1 MIETSSELPTPAEMR
16 AFNEANRATWQA
28 VRMREA
34 SRALVTGHIALWV
47 CLMGTLDATARVGTN
62 APFVVIAPLWFALL
76 FGYLGCLFWAIRRI
90 KGQRLKSL
98 VKVTDRGDDKL
109 RKVADIPLRKVADI
123 PRKVVLYY
131 FGMMLYSFLC
141 SFGWGIAWRHMSTT
155 AILASLAIFPLM
167 GISYF
172 VYRVVQYAFWEDL
185 LFAMCIAL
193 AYMPIFLQPGPGTE
207 LSLLAL
213 VFVIVGTASL
223 HHRWDVWSRSLD
235 DLASEQAGEEVE
247 S

>member
-1 MIETSSELPTPAEMR
+1 MMETSSELPTPAQMR

-34 SRALVTGHIALWV
+34 SRALVTGHIALLV
-47 CLMGTLDATARVGTN
+47 CLSGTSLVVTHRLGTN
-62 APFVVIAPLWFALL
+62 APFVAFALL
-76 FGYLGCLFWAIRRI
+76 FGYLGWLFWAIRRI

-98 VKVTDRGDDKL
+98 VKVTDRGDDKVH
-109 RKVADIPLRKVADI
+109 KAAAK
-123 PRKVVLYY
+123 PRKVVLYF
-131 FGMMLYSFLC
+131 FGMMLYQALC
-141 SFGWGIAWRHMSTT
+141 GIGWTIAYRHMSTT
-155 AILASLAIFPLM
+155 TILASLAMFPLM
-167 GISYF
+167 GIGYF
-172 VYRVVQYAFWEDL
+172 VYRVVKYAFWEDF

-193 AYMPIFLQPGPGTE
+193 AYMPIFLQPGPTTE

-223 HHRWDVWSRSLD
+223 YHRWEVWSRSLD
-235 DLASEQAGEEVE
+235 DLTSEQEGEEVA